1 MSTFATFATLTR
13 QLKEQLADDTDV
25 LMSFLAVA
33 IFDIYSNT
41 GTTRMECFLWKKY

>member
-1 MSTFATFATLTR
+1 MSTFATLTR
-13 QLKEQLADDTDV
+13 HLKEQLADDTDV

-41 GTTRMECFLWKKY
+41 GTNTTRMECLLWKKC